1 MKQRGLAFVFGLMV
15 LSGGCAPDTI
25 TAPSA
30 PSASVIRDGEGR
42 RVGAPLFVVDG
53 RVLARGAEAPNI
65 LPSDILDVQVLKGES
80 AVLTYGAE
88 GADGVVVIT
97 TKHAARS

>member
-1 MKQRGLAFVFGLMV
+1 MKKRGLAFAIGMMMV
-15 LSGGCAPDTI
+15 SGGCAPDTL

-30 PSASVIRDGEGR
+30 PSSSVIRDGEGR
-42 RVGAPLFVVDG
+42 RVGTPLFVVDG
-53 RVLARGAEAPNI
+53 RVLGRDVAASIDSIDPG
-65 LPSDILDVQVLKGES
+65 DILNVQVLKGER

-97 TKHAARS
+97 TKRG

>member
-30 PSASVIRDGEGR
+30 PRASVIRDGEGR

-53 RVLARGAEAPNI
+53 RVLARAETPSI
-65 LPSDILDVQVLKGES
+65 DPSDILNVQVLKGEH

-97 TKHAARS
+97 TRHGARS